1 MTRQQ
6 MIKDI
11 ATVHYFIKTTIYN
24 EFISDETQYVEK
36 IRNAYKDISIDEI
49 KDSLEDLKYLA
60 VGAIKLN
67 MREKIEANCIAKKEK
82 LYEEYLN
89 KCKALELEMETELA
103 KNKELTNLT
112 VDSLFS
118 YINDK

>member
-6 MIKDI
+6 MIEDI
-11 ATVHYFIKTTIYN
+11 ATVQYFIKTTIYN
-24 EFISDETQYVEK
+24 EFISDETQFVEK
-36 IRNAYKDISIDEI
+36 IRNAYKDISTDEI
-49 KDSLEDLKYLA
+49 KHSLEDLKYLA
-60 VGAIKLN
+60 IGAIKLN